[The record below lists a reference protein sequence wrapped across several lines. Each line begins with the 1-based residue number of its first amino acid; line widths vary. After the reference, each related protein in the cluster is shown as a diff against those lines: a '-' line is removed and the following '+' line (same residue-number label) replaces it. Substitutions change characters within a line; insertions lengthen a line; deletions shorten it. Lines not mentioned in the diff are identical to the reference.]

1 LIILQ
6 RFTAQLDCDQSKQ
19 QLMRLWRQ
27 DMGMTQTELGELL
40 GYCVFYV
47 NHIERGANTV
57 ADHTWKHLSL
67 IYSVH
72 SLPPDAPVSI
82 LQEMLIPPTLAAKR
96 AKAAER
102 LKRRKAK
109 DAKKKR
115 QSTQAP
121 SKSSKSGRQA

>member
-1 LIILQ
+1 
-6 RFTAQLDCDQSKQ
+6 
-19 QLMRLWRQ
+19 MRLWRQ

-57 ADHTWKHLSL
+57 SEHTWKHLSL

-102 LKRRKAK
+102 LKRRQAK
-109 DAKKKR
+109 EAKKKR
-115 QSTQAP
+115 QS
-121 SKSSKSGRQA
+121 SKSSKSGRQTPRSSAGRQRPSRCP

>member
-1 LIILQ
+1 
-6 RFTAQLDCDQSKQ
+6 
-19 QLMRLWRQ
+19 MRLWRQ

-96 AKAAER
+96 AKARER
-102 LKRRKAK
+102 LERRQAARSKTSKRSRRK
-109 DAKKKR
+109 R
-115 QSTQAP
+115 
-121 SKSSKSGRQA
+121 

>member
-1 LIILQ
+1 
-6 RFTAQLDCDQSKQ
+6 
-19 QLMRLWRQ
+19 MRLWRQ

-47 NHIERGANTV
+47 NHIERGANTG
-57 ADHTWKHLSL
+57 ANHTWKHLSL

-96 AKAAER
+96 EKARER
-102 LKRRKAK
+102 LARRQAARSKTSKRSRRK
-109 DAKKKR
+109 R
-115 QSTQAP
+115 
-121 SKSSKSGRQA
+121 

>member
-1 LIILQ
+1 
-6 RFTAQLDCDQSKQ
+6 
-19 QLMRLWRQ
+19 
-27 DMGMTQTELGELL
+27 MGMTQTELGELL

-96 AKAAER
+96 EKARER
-102 LKRRKAK
+102 LARRQAVHSKTLKRSRRK
-109 DAKKKR
+109 R
-115 QSTQAP
+115 
-121 SKSSKSGRQA
+121 

>member
-1 LIILQ
+1 
-6 RFTAQLDCDQSKQ
+6 
-19 QLMRLWRQ
+19 MRLWRQ

-57 ADHTWKHLSL
+57 ADHTWLHLSL
-67 IYSVH
+67 IYSIH

-96 AKAAER
+96 AKAQER
-102 LKRRKAK
+102 LAARKAVRSK
-109 DAKKKR
+109 PLKR
-115 QSTQAP
+115 KRSKPRSLRRNNP
-121 SKSSKSGRQA
+121 SNP

>member
-1 LIILQ
+1 
-6 RFTAQLDCDQSKQ
+6 
-19 QLMRLWRQ
+19 MRLWRQ

-57 ADHTWKHLSL
+57 SEHTWKHLSL

-82 LQEMLIPPTLAAKR
+82 LQEMLIPPSLAAKR
-96 AKAAER
+96 AKARER
-102 LKRRKAK
+102 LERRQAARSKTSKRSRRK
-109 DAKKKR
+109 R
-115 QSTQAP
+115 
-121 SKSSKSGRQA
+121 

>member
-1 LIILQ
+1 
-6 RFTAQLDCDQSKQ
+6 
-19 QLMRLWRQ
+19 MRLWRQ

-96 AKAAER
+96 EKARER
-102 LKRRKAK
+102 LAR
-109 DAKKKR
+109 
-115 QSTQAP
+115 
-121 SKSSKSGRQA
+121 RQAARSKTSKRKQRKR

>member
-1 LIILQ
+1 
-6 RFTAQLDCDQSKQ
+6 
-19 QLMRLWRQ
+19 MRLWRQ

-67 IYSVH
+67 IYSIH

-82 LQEMLIPPTLAAKR
+82 LQEMLIPPSLSAKR
-96 AKAAER
+96 ERARER
-102 LKRRKAK
+102 LAR
-109 DAKKKR
+109 
-115 QSTQAP
+115 
-121 SKSSKSGRQA
+121 RQAARSKTSKRKQRKR

>member
-1 LIILQ
+1 
-6 RFTAQLDCDQSKQ
+6 
-19 QLMRLWRQ
+19 MRLWRQ

-57 ADHTWKHLSL
+57 ANHTWKHLSL

-96 AKAAER
+96 EKARER
-102 LKRRKAK
+102 LAR
-109 DAKKKR
+109 
-115 QSTQAP
+115 
-121 SKSSKSGRQA
+121 RQAARSKTSKRNQRKR

>member
-1 LIILQ
+1 
-6 RFTAQLDCDQSKQ
+6 
-19 QLMRLWRQ
+19 MRLWRQ

-82 LQEMLIPPTLAAKR
+82 LQEMLIPPSLAAKR
-96 AKAAER
+96 AKARER
-102 LKRRKAK
+102 LERRQAARSKTSKRSRRK
-109 DAKKKR
+109 R
-115 QSTQAP
+115 
-121 SKSSKSGRQA
+121 

>member
-1 LIILQ
+1 
-6 RFTAQLDCDQSKQ
+6 
-19 QLMRLWRQ
+19 MRLWRQ

-96 AKAAER
+96 EKARER
-102 LKRRKAK
+102 LERRQAARSKTSKRSRRK
-109 DAKKKR
+109 R
-115 QSTQAP
+115 
-121 SKSSKSGRQA
+121 

>member
-1 LIILQ
+1 
-6 RFTAQLDCDQSKQ
+6 
-19 QLMRLWRQ
+19 MRLWRQ

-67 IYSVH
+67 IYCVH

-82 LQEMLIPPTLAAKR
+82 LQEMLIPPSLAAKR
-96 AKAAER
+96 ERARER
-102 LKRRKAK
+102 LA
-109 DAKKKR
+109 
-115 QSTQAP
+115 Q
-121 SKSSKSGRQA
+121 RQAARSKTSKRKQRKR